1 MDPAAANKM
10 IAIIVA
16 SGAAV
21 VAVVVGATYLTY
33 KCVKSFLN
41 KTKKDS

>member
-1 MDPAAANKM
+1 MDLASANKM

-21 VAVVVGATYLTY
+21 VAVVLGATWVTY

-41 KTKKDS
+41 NDRKDS